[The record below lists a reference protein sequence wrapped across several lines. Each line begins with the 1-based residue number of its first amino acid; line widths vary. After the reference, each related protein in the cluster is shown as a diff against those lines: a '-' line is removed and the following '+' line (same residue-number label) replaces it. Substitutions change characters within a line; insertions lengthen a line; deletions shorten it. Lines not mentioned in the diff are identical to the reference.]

1 MNCLAA
7 RRHKGLACGPALFLL
22 ALVLL
27 PVALL
32 VGCRSQPQLHQFE
45 GTALDTGYHITLHAD
60 LDDGARELL
69 GAGIQGELVSLE
81 QDLARL
87 LLPLRQARRALLP
100 GAANDDDPLVD
111 SLVQMSRAL
120 AVDRLD
126 ALLENRGIEHAMLE
140 LGGVVRTRGQDG
152 GRPWRLALDRP
163 GIPERETSWLRLG
176 DAALVHL
183 DAGVGAARDA
193 IEGGE
198 WGPSPLVGRLLAVS
212 VVAPT
217 ALEADRQARE
227 LMTAGPEAVV
237 QAAERAVRIV
247 VLTSQGIEIHHGS
260 ALEAYIEESPKGE
273 HT

>member
-1 MNCLAA
+1 MSFLAA
-7 RRHKGLACGPALFLL
+7 RRNKGPACGPALFLL
-22 ALVLL
+22 ALLL
-27 PVALL
+27 PVTLL
-32 VGCRSQPQLHQFE
+32 VGCRSQSPLHQFE
-45 GTALDTGYHITLHAD
+45 GTALGTGYHITLHAD
-60 LDDGARELL
+60 LDEGARERLV
-69 GAGIQGELVSLE
+69 AGIQGELVNLE

-87 LLPLRQARRALLP
+87 LVPLRQARRALLS
-100 GAANDDDPLVD
+100 GAANDDDPLAD
-111 SLVQMSRAL
+111 SLLQMSRAL

-140 LGGVVRTRGQDG
+140 LGGVVRTRGQTG

-163 GIPERETSWLRLG
+163 GLPEQEASWLRLG

-183 DAGVGAARDA
+183 DARDGAGQWI

-198 WGPSPLVGRLLAVS
+198 PGGLLSVSRLLAVS

-227 LMTAGPEAVV
+227 LMTAGPEAVA

-247 VLTSQGIEIHHGS
+247 VLTSQGIEIHHGT
-260 ALEAYIEESPKGE
+260 ALEAYLEESPKGE